1 MSPDPRVS
9 LGDVPVSA
17 PWALRGELCT
27 GLPGE
32 PTVRDGV
39 VVVEGEHIAWC
50 GPADTA
56 PATLRDAARRVPL
69 VLPGLVDVHCHG
81 GAGATFSADV
91 PGSLRAARH
100 HAAHGT
106 TSVLAS
112 LVSAPSDVLLGQ
124 IRALRSLVHHGELA
138 GLHLEG
144 PFITESMCGAQDP
157 HAIIPGDPQLLE
169 QWLREGE
176 GTVRSMTVAPE
187 TPRFSELVALCRAY
201 GVAPSIGHTAATAA
215 QTHDALAADLT
226 GGTWTATHLFNRMP
240 GLDHR
245 TPGPVPVL
253 LENAREN
260 PESMVLEL
268 IADGVHLDP
277 EIVRMVFSLVG
288 AEAVA
293 LITDAMAA
301 AGMADGHYTL
311 GALKVG
317 VNGGVARLDP
327 DQPGS
332 TDGAIAGGTSR
343 LIECVRNCVDWGI
356 PLPCA
361 VAAASW
367 TPARA
372 LGLDGVGFLGAGA
385 RADLLVAGQDLTV
398 GTVVKNGASVTV

>member
-1 MSPDPRVS
+1 MSPDPVLSPR
-9 LGDVPVSA
+9 DVPAST

-32 PTVRDGV
+32 PTVQDGV
-39 VVVEGEHIAWC
+39 VVVEGERIAWC
-50 GPADTA
+50 GPADDA
-56 PATLRDAARRVPL
+56 PAPLRDAARPVPL
-69 VLPGLVDVHCHG
+69 ILPGLVDIHCHG

-112 LVSAPSDVLLGQ
+112 LVSAPSDVLLEQ
-124 IRALRSLVHHGELA
+124 IRALRSLVHRGELA

-144 PFITESMCGAQDP
+144 PFIAESMCGAQNP
-157 HAIIPGDPQLLE
+157 RAIIPGDPQLLE
-169 QWLREGE
+169 QWLQEGE
-176 GTVRSMTVAPE
+176 GTVRSMTVGPE
-187 TPRFSELVALCRAY
+187 TPRFPELVALCRGY
-201 GVAPSIGHTAATAA
+201 GVVPSIGHTAATAA

-240 GLDHR
+240 ALGHR

-253 LENAREN
+253 LENARED
-260 PESMVLEL
+260 PDSMVLEL

-288 AEAVA
+288 SEAVA

-301 AGMADGHYTL
+301 AGMAGGHYTL
-311 GALKVG
+311 GALQVR
-317 VNGGVARLDP
+317 VSDGVARLDP
-327 DQPGS
+327 GHPGS
-332 TDGAIAGGTSR
+332 TDGVIAGGTSR

-356 PLPCA
+356 PLPSA
-361 VAAASW
+361 VTAASW

-372 LGLDGVGFLGAGA
+372 LGIDGVGYLGAGV
-385 RADLLVAGQDLTV
+385 RADLVVAGQDLSV
-398 GTVVKNGASVTV
+398 GTVIKNGAPVTE